1 MINKVI
7 LVGNVGAD
15 PEVRRFD
22 SNTPKANFRM
32 ATSESYTD
40 KQGVRQ
46 TITEWHN
53 IVVWRG
59 LAEVA
64 EKYVKKGA
72 LLYIEGS
79 IRTRSYDDANGV
91 KRYVTEIVAD
101 SLKMLGGRR
110 EGENHNDNNSSYGQT
125 NSAAIS
131 NQVEEI
137 EAEGSDDLPF

>member
-15 PEVRRFD
+15 PEVRRID
-22 SNTPKANFRM
+22 ANTPVANFRM

-53 IVVWRG
+53 VVVWRG
-59 LAEVA
+59 LAEVV
-64 EKYVKKGA
+64 EKYVKKGGQI
-72 LLYIEGS
+72 YVEGRL
-79 IRTRSYDDANGV
+79 RTRSYDDANGV

-101 SLKMLGGRR
+101 TLKMLGRR
-110 EGENHNDNNSSYGQT
+110 ENDGSAESSYSQPA
-125 NSAAIS
+125 NSGYTS
-131 NQVEEI
+131 QVEDI
-137 EAEGSDDLPF
+137 EAAGSDDLPF